1 MIRRRALKAA
11 CLALLVLITIGTGHL
26 FLTTALAAPDIA
38 AQAEAMKG
46 M

>member
-1 MIRRRALKAA
+1 MIRRRAADALS
-11 CLALLVLITIGTGHL
+11 LALLVLIAVGTGHL